1 MLKENPTDCKLRKQ
15 LDEASNWHIFLIVYI
30 YVYDHSYGVMS
41 EIIYI
46 PGIIFLFFHVN
57 KWYIF
62 SAYSTYSFTVH
73 FSLDLNNYK
82 WTSSNTQRRNLMF
95 LFFFANYLSLC
106 CSHAHTHA
114 YTYHA
119 HGFLSLSL
127 IFTIPFSFFPLFLS
141 IFPLFTRLLLNYRF
155 LFFLVSRFLVY
166 VL

>member
-1 MLKENPTDCKLRKQ
+1 MLKENPTDCKLWKQ

-30 YVYDHSYGVMS
+30 YAYDHSYGVIS

-95 LFFFANYLSLC
+95 LFFLQTTFLSVVRTPIHTHIHTTHTVFSHFHSYLLFLFLFSLLSL
-106 CSHAHTHA
+106 H
-114 YTYHA
+114 
-119 HGFLSLSL
+119 
-127 IFTIPFSFFPLFLS
+127 FPLIHAFAFKL
-141 IFPLFTRLLLNYRF
+141 
-155 LFFLVSRFLVY
+155 
-166 VL
+166 

>member
-95 LFFFANYLSLC
+95 LFFCKLPFSLLFARPYTRIYIPRTRFSLTFTHIYYSFFFFPPLSL
-106 CSHAHTHA
+106 H
-114 YTYHA
+114 
-119 HGFLSLSL
+119 FSL
-127 IFTIPFSFFPLFLS
+127 IHAFAFKL
-141 IFPLFTRLLLNYRF
+141 
-155 LFFLVSRFLVY
+155 
-166 VL
+166 